1 MAPCRLPSQNSYAT
15 IRRMIDDKNDT
26 VDHMNPNNIVV
37 VVVTF
42 ELWRHIGVS
51 TPQNSVVDDDDVAV
65 NEDDAVDVLS

>member
-1 MAPCRLPSQNSYAT
+1 MSLCRLPYRNLCAT

-42 ELWRHIGVS
+42 ELWRHTRVP
-51 TPQNSVVDDDDVAV
+51 TPQNSVVDNDDDVAV
-65 NEDDAVDVLS
+65 NDEDDEL